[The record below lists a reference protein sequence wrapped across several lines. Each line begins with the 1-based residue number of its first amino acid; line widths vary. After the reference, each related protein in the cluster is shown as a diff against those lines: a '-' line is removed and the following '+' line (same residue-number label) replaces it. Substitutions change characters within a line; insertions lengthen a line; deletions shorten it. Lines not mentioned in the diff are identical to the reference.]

1 MMVLMQTKPGEMLK
15 NLKSGGLIMED
26 KVCPMKFS
34 NYILIGECTKDGCAW
49 WDGKQCAILTLAK
62 GIKVSVA
69 K

>member
-26 KVCPMKFS
+26 KKECPINMTT
-34 NYILIGECTKDGCAW
+34 CTKACAW
-49 WDGKQCAILTLAK
+49 FDGKQCAVLTLAK